1 MTRCRSLRPCSPTE
15 PRTMDLFATL
25 LELLGVVLIVLAA
38 WLVTPPLGIAV
49 TGAALVTVGYLLE
62 RD

>member
-1 MTRCRSLRPCSPTE
+1 
-15 PRTMDLFATL
+15 MDLLATL